1 MIKKFFSY
9 LRETLQSIFGLGG
22 KNPSHA
28 DKSPSWENAHSKI
41 GQGALQA
48 MIRVGSK
55 ELAQMLPAFPDSIK
69 PIEEPG
75 LPGNLTPQ
83 EVFHQKQDREREPE
97 LGM

>member
-1 MIKKFFSY
+1 MIKKFLTYVGKMF
-9 LRETLQSIFGLGG
+9 QAVIGLGG
-22 KNPSHA
+22 NESPQT
-28 DKSPSWENAHSKI
+28 DKSQSWENAPAKF
-41 GQGALQA
+41 GQGAVQA
-48 MIRVGSK
+48 MLRVGSK

-97 LGM
+97 LEM